1 VDSFLRDAKI
11 FSINLLNKLVKPTVM
26 DKNIFINEASFHHY
40 LSNPNQ
46 SQSAGYNNTDNNSW
60 GIIDLNEALVKNK
73 QTTFFL
79 KVNCNAVKDSGIEK
93 GDVVIVDRSL
103 VPGDGKLVIAHVA
116 GELIIRK
123 LLIIDKRMHLLG
135 DRLAPLVLD
144 QGEVYIWGVV
154 TFAIH
159 GF

>member
-1 VDSFLRDAKI
+1 
-11 FSINLLNKLVKPTVM
+11 M
-26 DKNIFINEASFHHY
+26 DKNIFINEAAFHPH
-40 LSNPNQ
+40 LSIHNH
-46 SQSAGYNNTDNNSW
+46 SQTAGYSNADNHTW

-79 KVNCNAVKDSGIEK
+79 RVNCNAVKDSGIQK

-103 VPGDGKLVIAHVA
+103 APGDGKVVIAHVA
-116 GELIIRK
+116 GELLIRK

-154 TFAIH
+154 TYVIH

>member
-1 VDSFLRDAKI
+1 
-11 FSINLLNKLVKPTVM
+11 M

>member
-1 VDSFLRDAKI
+1 
-11 FSINLLNKLVKPTVM
+11 M
-26 DKNIFINEASFHHY
+26 DKNIFINEAAFHPR
-40 LSNPNQ
+40 LSIQNH
-46 SQSAGYNNTDNNSW
+46 SQTAGYSNADKHSW

-79 KVNCNAVKDSGIEK
+79 RVNCNAVKDSGIQK
-93 GDVVIVDRSL
+93 GDMVIVDRSL
-103 VPGDGKLVIAHVA
+103 SPGDGKVVIAHVA
-116 GELIIRK
+116 GELLIRK
-123 LLIIDKRMHLLG
+123 LLIIEKRMHLLG

-154 TFAIH
+154 TFVIH